1 MHTRFIILS
10 IVLLT
15 TTTLQA
21 RSPCERSD
29 FIASLVKTNSLQSL
43 QNIPD
48 IRRNLKGLEG
58 LCVDQI
64 AFREGSHNWKM
75 LLVTHPEAPKGPFW
89 FLPHDNEQSAFSAAI
104 YATQKY
110 GGGFL
115 AVMSNDQRHFEGQDP
130 NRNFGDTP
138 STAQNC
144 AKQNEPAPKY
154 GKIIF
159 HIIDTYRA
167 SSMPYLALHNN
178 TDGGGISI
186 LRSTNSTHSYPAHKT
201 ISNGQGLRDED
212 SLVYIAGI
220 SKTPNKNKLK
230 KLLKNG
236 LNTRYETVNYANN
249 DCSLSNYVV
258 LNRHTE
264 KYYNIETQHGDL
276 KTQKKMIDILMNIL
290 KVNSTIID

>member
-1 MHTRFIILS
+1 MYLRFIFLS
-10 IVLLT
+10 IIFMT
-15 TTTLQA
+15 ATTLQA
-21 RSPCERSD
+21 RSSCSRPA
-29 FIASLVKTNSLQSL
+29 FIASIVQANSLQSL

-48 IRRNLKGLEG
+48 IRRNLKALKG

-75 LLVTHPEAPKGPFW
+75 LLVTHPKAANGPFW
-89 FLPHDNEQSAFSAAI
+89 FLPHDNEQSAFDAAV
-104 YATQKY
+104 YATRKY

-167 SSMPYLALHNN
+167 PSMPYLALHNN
-178 TDGGGISI
+178 TNGGGISI
-186 LRSTNSTHSYPAHKT
+186 LRSTSSTHSFPAHKT
-201 ISNGQGLRDED
+201 ISDGQGLRDED
-212 SLVYIAGI
+212 SLVYIAGT
-220 SKTPNKNKLK
+220 SKTPNKNKLN

-236 LNTRYETVNYANN
+236 LNTRY
-249 DCSLSNYVV
+249 
-258 LNRHTE
+258 
-264 KYYNIETQHGDL
+264 
-276 KTQKKMIDILMNIL
+276 
-290 KVNSTIID
+290 